1 MKDFILGGLMALFI
15 AFVVFGTNYLMHG
28 YVI

>member
-15 AFVVFGTNYLMHG
+15 CFVVFGTNYIING
-28 YVI
+28 NAI

>member
-1 MKDFILGGLMALFI
+1 MKEFILGALLGVALSIF
-15 AFVVFGTNYLMHG
+15 FFGANYLMHG